1 MFSACTAQTGM
12 SCVFGDIDSVTRG
25 AYIPAGSGVVME
37 VKGEVFLGVDI
48 GGTKVAAGLVND
60 RGDILYKTRNPMNA
74 TQGAEEAVAA
84 VCEAIDRTISENP
97 GATVRAIGLSAPG
110 SVDPRTGSV
119 VMATNVPCWK
129 NFALAP
135 LIADRYKLPS
145 ELHNDANAA
154 GLAEA
159 IWGSGAEFDCV
170 FYATVGT
177 GIGTAILFDR
187 HVYLGRTGAAGEG
200 GHMSI
205 NFDHRGPRCK
215 CGKPGCI
222 ELLAAG
228 PGIATRARRKIE
240 SSPSGEG
247 RQLLDLVGGKVSDI
261 SGETVEHAW
270 QAGDPLAT
278 EILEETA
285 DLIAIWLG
293 NIVDFLEPDV
303 IVVGGGVGTM
313 LSNWYPRI
321 REHLRAWSVNP
332 RAGEIPLVKA
342 RYGPDSGIVGAA
354 ALVVHPGRY
363 IMHVPTQ

>member
-1 MFSACTAQTGM
+1 
-12 SCVFGDIDSVTRG
+12 
-25 AYIPAGSGVVME
+25 ME
-37 VKGEVFLGVDI
+37 ITGEVFLGVDI
-48 GGTKVAAGLVND
+48 GGTKVAAGLVNEQ
-60 RGDILYKTRNPMNA
+60 GEILYKTRNPMNA
-74 TQGAEEAVAA
+74 TQGAGEAVIA
-84 VCEAIDRTISENP
+84 VRQAIDRTMQENP
-97 GATVRAIGLSAPG
+97 SATVRAIGLSSPG
-110 SVDPRTGSV
+110 SVDPRSGSV

-135 LIADRYKLPS
+135 LIADHYKLPT

-159 IWGSGAEFDCV
+159 IWGSGAGYDCV
-170 FYATVGT
+170 FYGTLGT

-187 HVYLGRTGAAGEG
+187 HLYLGRTGAAGEG

-205 NFDHRGPRCK
+205 NFDHSGPRCG

-228 PGIATRARRKIE
+228 PGIAMRARRKIE
-240 SSPSGEG
+240 SSPNHEG
-247 RQLLDLVGGKVSDI
+247 RQLLDLAGGNVSAI
-261 SGETVEHAW
+261 TGETVERAW
-270 QAGDPLAT
+270 RDGDRLAT

-303 IVVGGGVGTM
+303 IVIGGGVGTM

-321 REHLRAWSVNP
+321 SEHLRAWSVNP

-342 RYGPDSGIVGAA
+342 RYGPDSGIAGAA
-354 ALVVHPGRY
+354 ALVVHPGMH
-363 IMHVPTQ
+363 IMHVPTR

>member
-1 MFSACTAQTGM
+1 MQLN
-12 SCVFGDIDSVTRG
+12 
-25 AYIPAGSGVVME
+25 
-37 VKGEVFLGVDI
+37 GELFLGVDI
-48 GGTKVAAGLVND
+48 GGTKVAAGLVNE
-60 RGDILYKTRNPMNA
+60 RGEILYKTRNPMNA
-74 TQGAEEAVAA
+74 TRGADEAVAA
-84 VCEAIDRTISENP
+84 VRGAIDRTIAENP
-97 GATVRAIGLSAPG
+97 SVTVRAIGLSAPG
-110 SVDPRTGSV
+110 SVDPRTGSI

-135 LIADRYKLPS
+135 LIAGQYKLPT

-159 IWGSGAEFDCV
+159 IWGSGTGYDCV
-170 FYATVGT
+170 FYGTIGT

-187 HVYLGRTGAAGEG
+187 HLYLGRTGAAGEG

-205 NFDHRGPRCK
+205 NFDHPGPRCG

-240 SSPSGEG
+240 SSPNREG
-247 RQLLDLVGGKVSDI
+247 QKLIEIAGGDVAAI
-261 SGETVEHAW
+261 TGETVEQAW
-270 QAGDPLAT
+270 RAGDGLAAAV
-278 EILEETA
+278 LEETA

-303 IVVGGGVGTM
+303 IVMGGGVGTM

-332 RAGEIPLVKA
+332 RAGEIPLLQA

-354 ALVVHPGRY
+354 ALVVHPGMH
-363 IMHVPTQ
+363 IMHVPTH

>member
-1 MFSACTAQTGM
+1 MAGTG
-12 SCVFGDIDSVTRG
+12 D
-25 AYIPAGSGVVME
+25 
-37 VKGEVFLGVDI
+37 VFLGVDI

-74 TQGAEEAVAA
+74 TEGPNEAVAA
-84 VCEAIDRTISENP
+84 VRDAIDRTIHENP
-97 GATVRAIGLSAPG
+97 SATVRAIGLSAPG

-135 LIADRYKLPS
+135 LIASHYNLPT

-159 IWGSGAEFDCV
+159 VWGSGTNHDCV

-205 NFDHRGPRCK
+205 NFDHPGPRCK

-240 SSPSGEG
+240 SSPNNEGKMLIDLASGDVT
-247 RQLLDLVGGKVSDI
+247 QI

-270 QAGDPLAT
+270 RAGDPLAT
-278 EILEETA
+278 NILEETA

-332 RAGEIPLVKA
+332 RAGEIPLVQA

-363 IMHVPTQ
+363 IMHVPTH